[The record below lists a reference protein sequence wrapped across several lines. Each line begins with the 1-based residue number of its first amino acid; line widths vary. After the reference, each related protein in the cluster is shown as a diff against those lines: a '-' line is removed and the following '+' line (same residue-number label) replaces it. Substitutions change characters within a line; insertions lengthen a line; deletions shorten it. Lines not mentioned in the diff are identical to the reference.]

1 MQLQKTLTAFATL
14 TFVTFSISCAKTNIG
29 NIKETD
35 SVHITRPSRILIQ
48 DFTVDSQSIQTSSSP
63 FAKLK
68 SAITDDSAD
77 DIKNKLG
84 NEVIDALSKELE
96 EKVKALGINTVR
108 VNKAQLP
115 SQNEIV
121 ISGQFVKIDEGNA
134 IRRNLIGL
142 GAGQSSIDTKVQVST
157 QTAEGNQVL
166 LNFNAHADSGN
177 MPGAVVL
184 GPAGAAAGAGTA
196 AVAATNV
203 AKGAA
208 SAYKSD
214 SANQAS
220 ALADKIT
227 ETLSSYFKEQGWINS
242 DNAK

>member
-1 MQLQKTLTAFATL
+1 
-14 TFVTFSISCAKTNIG
+14 
-29 NIKETD
+29 
-35 SVHITRPSRILIQ
+35 
-48 DFTVDSQSIQTSSSP
+48 
-63 FAKLK
+63 
-68 SAITDDSAD
+68 
-77 DIKNKLG
+77 
-84 NEVIDALSKELE
+84 
-96 EKVKALGINTVR
+96 
-108 VNKAQLP
+108 
-115 SQNEIV
+115 
-121 ISGQFVKIDEGNA
+121 
-134 IRRNLIGL
+134 
-142 GAGQSSIDTKVQVST
+142 
-157 QTAEGNQVL
+157 
-166 LNFNAHADSGN
+166 

-208 SAYKSD
+208 SVYKSD